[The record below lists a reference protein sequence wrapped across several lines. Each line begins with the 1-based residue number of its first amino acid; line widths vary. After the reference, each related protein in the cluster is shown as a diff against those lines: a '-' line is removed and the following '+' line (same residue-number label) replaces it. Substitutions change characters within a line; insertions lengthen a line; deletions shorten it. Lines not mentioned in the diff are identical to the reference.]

1 MLADLSGAAR
11 VWGVVAVRPRKE
23 GVVLEG
29 LLREGLTAYYPRLR
43 GPRAGARVA
52 PLFPGY
58 LFAHLSPRLELSAL
72 RRQPGVIRPLVFQ
85 GQLACIEPELIE
97 RWQARESGRGYLLPE
112 APPPFRRGERVRFS
126 AGVFSGLEA
135 TVLEV
140 LPSRERVRLLLQH
153 LGGEAE
159 VEADRRLLRAAPER
173 AARRSPRG
181 GGEGE

>member
-23 GVVLEG
+23 RIVLEG
-29 LLREGLTAYYPRLR
+29 LSREGIEAYCPLLG
-43 GPRAGARVA
+43 GPKAGVRVS

-58 LFAHLSPRLELSAL
+58 LFAFLSPRLELAAL

-97 RWQARESGRGYLLPE
+97 RWQVREGGRGFLLPE
-112 APPPFRRGERVRFS
+112 APPPFRAGERVRFS
-126 AGVFSGLEA
+126 EGVFAGLEA

-140 LPSRERVRLLLQH
+140 LPSKERVRLLLQH

-159 VEADRRLLRAAPER
+159 VEADRRVLRASPKPAPEGRR
-173 AARRSPRG
+173 ARG
-181 GGEGE
+181 EENR